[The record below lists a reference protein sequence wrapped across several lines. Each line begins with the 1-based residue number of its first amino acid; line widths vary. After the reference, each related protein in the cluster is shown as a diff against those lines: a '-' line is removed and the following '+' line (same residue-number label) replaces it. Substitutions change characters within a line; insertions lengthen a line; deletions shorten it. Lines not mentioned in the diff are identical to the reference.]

1 MLKGKAVI
9 VTGAGRGIGATI
21 ARCFA
26 KNGANI
32 VLNSRSPSTSLH
44 DTAQEVARLGGQ
56 AVMSV
61 GDVSDASYVQQMV
74 AVALREFGTVDILVN
89 NAGLIKDRPLLFM
102 KESDWDDVLATN
114 LSGAFH
120 CTKAAIK
127 PMIKQRSGRVINIAS
142 ITALAGRPG
151 QTNYGA
157 AKAGLI
163 GFTKSLAREVAPHN
177 ILVNAAVVGVIDTRM
192 TRQIPRDTLKEIS
205 AMVPLGRIGQ
215 PEEVANVCLFLASD
229 MASYVTG
236 TTINVSGG
244 AYI

>member
-244 AYI
+244 A